1 MADVAKAKAAKTQES
16 RNTKDH
22 AANNIKGR
30 AAKTQARQK
39 IESMKYKEDDKKVKP
54 TKRKREETLKA
65 ARPKTEA
72 VRLKTEAAKPK
83 TAAVRPKQFT
93 AYDYQTAWL
102 PVVGSSHNVATTTHD
117 LGELSIA
124 TGDRIIIVAIEAQ
137 SQGRSRESESQGR
150 SRVYYAV
157 QQPRGYTQGSIDY
170 EHLFKPDPQGKVG
183 KIVRLENLQKGKE
196 ECKVR
201 IDEAGAGRNLAAYE
215 KPRTACGSTWPTWS
229 DLGRHMIKIHNVEL
243 PPKPQK
249 KRTGKEV
256 SCQLCKKNF
265 SIKSSLKRHMKNH
278 TKDIKKESLR
288 VQELTDSPT
297 PPHLI
302 LEHMTSHWLSK
313 SEL

>member
-1 MADVAKAKAAKTQES
+1 MADVAKAKVAQTQES
-16 RNTKDH
+16 GNTKDNV
-22 AANNIKGR
+22 ANIKGR

-54 TKRKREETLKA
+54 TKRQREETLKA
-65 ARPKTEA
+65 ARPKIE
-72 VRLKTEAAKPK
+72 
-83 TAAVRPKQFT
+83 AVRPKQFT
-93 AYDYQTAWL
+93 AYDHQTVWL
-102 PVVGSSHNVATTTHD
+102 PVVGSSHNVARTTQD

-124 TGDRIIIVAIEAQ
+124 TGDRIIIVAIEAETQ
-137 SQGRSRESESQGR
+137 VR

-157 QQPRGYTQGSIDY
+157 RQPRGYTQGSIDY

-229 DLGRHMIKIHNVEL
+229 DLGRHMVKIHNVEL

-278 TKDIKKESLR
+278 TKDKKKESLR